1 MISLIRQ
8 LEIARTERKLY
19 ETKMLYYSE
28 RVKHEDE
35 LIEMIEILQKRL
47 LITPAELLNV
57 KAFRRLVFRNRKIRE
72 KALSLKRSFS

>member
-1 MISLIRQ
+1 MAMISLIRQ

-35 LIEMIEILQKRL
+35 LIEILQKKL
-47 LITPAELLNV
+47 LITPAELLNA
-57 KAFRRLVFRNRKIRE
+57 KAYRRLVLRNRKIKE
-72 KALSLKRSFS
+72 KALSLKGSFS

>member
-1 MISLIRQ
+1 MAMISLIRQ

-35 LIEMIEILQKRL
+35 LIERLQKRL
-47 LITPAELLNV
+47 LTAPAELLNI
-57 KAFRRLVFRNRKIRE
+57 KAFRRIVFKNRKIRE
-72 KALSLKRSFS
+72 KALSLKGRFS

>member
-1 MISLIRQ
+1 MAMISLIRQ

-35 LIEMIEILQKRL
+35 LIGRLQKRL
-47 LITPAELLNV
+47 LTAPAELLNI
-57 KAFRRLVFRNRKIRE
+57 KAFRRIVFKNRKIRE
-72 KALSLKRSFS
+72 KALSLKGRFL

>member
-35 LIEMIEILQKRL
+35 LIEILQKKL
-47 LITPAELLNV
+47 LITPEELLNV
-57 KAFRRLVFRNRKIRE
+57 KAYRRLVLRNRKIKE
-72 KALSLKRSFS
+72 KALYLKRSFS

>member
-35 LIEMIEILQKRL
+35 LIEILQKKL
-47 LITPAELLNV
+47 LITPEELLNV
-57 KAFRRLVFRNRKIRE
+57 KAYRRLVLRNRKIRE
-72 KALSLKRSFS
+72 KALYLKRIFL

>member
-1 MISLIRQ
+1 MAMISLIRQ

-35 LIEMIEILQKRL
+35 LIERLQKRL
-47 LITPAELLNV
+47 LTAPAELLNI
-57 KAFRRLVFRNRKIRE
+57 KAFRRIVFKNRKIRE
-72 KALSLKRSFS
+72 KALSLKGRFL

>member
-1 MISLIRQ
+1 MISFIRQ

-35 LIEMIEILQKRL
+35 LIEILQKKL
-47 LITPAELLNV
+47 LITPAELD
-57 KAFRRLVFRNRKIRE
+57 
-72 KALSLKRSFS
+72 